1 MLARRCEMNLITL
14 DGKGYVS
21 RCKARLLDGF
31 SPPRIWTL
39 NVLDT
44 KGAENLASVHLSRLE
59 NRMEIIF
66 DPKRLHDETFP
77 LETLSNFV
85 VKGMSCRNMDVI
97 TLLHAYHPQQCG
109 KSMGVKSWFETY
121 LGKDRRIAR
130 IVKVLGFVYSITRA
144 SNPQLQSIWES
155 RYLIID

>member
-130 IVKVLGFVYSITRA
+130 IVKALGFVYSITRA
-144 SNPQLQSIWES
+144 SNPQLHFGNPDI
-155 RYLIID
+155 